1 MGQHMPDIADQREKL
16 ARLRRE
22 LLCCR
27 LAVEAHMGRVR
38 ERSANLAI
46 AVEHINHAIAEIDTR
61 IASMIASPK

>member
-1 MGQHMPDIADQREKL
+1 MPDIADQREKL

-27 LAVEAHMGRVR
+27 LAIDAYAGQARA

>member
-27 LAVEAHMGRVR
+27 LAIEAHAGRAR

>member
-27 LAVEAHMGRVR
+27 LAIEAHAGRAR

-46 AVEHINHAIAEIDTR
+46 AVEHIDQLH
-61 IASMIASPK
+61 P